1 MSVPMTE
8 GPAMM
13 PMAYTDWKKPMAVE
27 RCSSGTSRIAADMM
41 REKTEVPPQ
50 PPRNCMTVMPK
61 KDFICGSRKQ

>member
-1 MSVPMTE
+1 MRNQSMSVPMTE

-41 REKTEVPPQ
+41 REIADLLGVTHQ
-50 PPRNCMTVMPK
+50 M
-61 KDFICGSRKQ
+61 F